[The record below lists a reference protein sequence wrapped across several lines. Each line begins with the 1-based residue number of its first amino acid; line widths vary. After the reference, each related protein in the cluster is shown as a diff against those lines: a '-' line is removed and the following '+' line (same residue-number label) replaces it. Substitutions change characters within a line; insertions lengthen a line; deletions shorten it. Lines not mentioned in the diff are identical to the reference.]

1 MPAWASAAVISTI
14 GVSVLTGMT
23 FAPTGR
29 SGLVAAVVPPWQ
41 EGGLARAAATGLPF
55 VSLGWRGHLMILDTG
70 ADAGALARLRADG
83 LWLLDASGFLIC
95 GLAADGGKNDLDS

>member
-1 MPAWASAAVISTI
+1 MPAWASAAVISTV

-23 FAPTGR
+23 FAPSGV

-41 EGGLARAAATGLPF
+41 AGGLARAAATGLP
-55 VSLGWRGHLMILDTG
+55 VLDLRWHGHLLILDTG
-70 ADAGALARLRADG
+70 ADAEVLARLRDEG

-95 GLAADGGKNDLDS
+95 GLGGEEGENDLDS

>member
-1 MPAWASAAVISTI
+1 MISAV

-23 FAPTGR
+23 YAPSGR

-55 VSLGWRGHLMILDTG
+55 LGLRWRGHLMILDTG
-70 ADAGALARLRADG
+70 ADAAVLARLRAEG
-83 LWLLDASGFLIC
+83 LWLLDASGFLMC
-95 GLAADGGKNDLDS
+95 GLGRERGEDDLDS